1 MGRISRPPEHP
12 VAPLPSQPDPD
23 TCRVAAESVLGAARA
38 ALADLQAHWDPAVVE
53 DWTVHIT
60 RGPGRVVLSGMG
72 KSGLVAQKIAATLAS
87 TGCPSLYLHPAEAL
101 HGDLGMVTP
110 DDTVL
115 MLSNS
120 GETEEVVR
128 LLPSLLRLG
137 VPLGA
142 ITARPESRL
151 GKAARW
157 IFPYA
162 LPEGEGCPL
171 SFAPMAS
178 TTLQLVWGDL
188 LAAHRMAWTGFT
200 LEGFAQ
206 FHPAGSLGA
215 KLLLTKDLMS
225 KEFPTVAPDAPL
237 VQVLGEMTR
246 GRLGMTT
253 VQAAGRLVG
262 VVSDGDIRRALER
275 AQASGRNPLDLTAS
289 DLMTAHPITA
299 DPERHAVEAAK
310 ILEARKITFLVV
322 TLGERPVGVLHIHH
336 LLEAKVL

>member
-1 MGRISRPPEHP
+1 MAPPISD
-12 VAPLPSQPDPD
+12 SDP
-23 TCRVAAESVLGAARA
+23 AASSRRAADAVLTAAGAALDHLRA
-38 ALADLQAHWDPAVVE
+38 RWDRDQVE
-53 DWTVHIT
+53 AWTRHIT
-60 RGPGRVVLSGMG
+60 RGAGRVVLSGMG
-72 KSGLVAQKIAATLAS
+72 KSGLVAQKIAATFAS

-101 HGDLGMVTP
+101 HGDLGMVTAE
-110 DDTVL
+110 DTVL

-128 LLPSLLRLG
+128 LLPSLLRMG

-142 ITARPESRL
+142 ITARADSRL
-151 GKAARW
+151 GRAAKW
-157 IFPYA
+157 TFTYE

-188 LAAHRMAWTGFT
+188 LAAHRMAWTDFT

-215 KLLLTKDLMS
+215 KLLLVKDLMQ
-225 KEFPTVAPDAPL
+225 KEFPTVAPGEPL
-237 VQVLGEMTR
+237 VAVLGAMTR

-253 VQAAGRLVG
+253 VQREGRLVG

-275 AQASGRNPLDLTAS
+275 AQAAGQNPLQLRAS
-289 DLMTAHPITA
+289 DLMTPSPVTT
-299 DPERHAVEAAK
+299 DPERHAIEAAQM
-310 ILEARKITFLVV
+310 LEARKITFLVV
-322 TLGERPVGVLHIHH
+322 RSGEEAVGVLHIHH